1 MASAIPSLLVAYEGD
16 TGLMGFT
23 STSQGFFMLGSGPN
37 LNNVSAGGS
46 ETDAQTPFPAGTISN
61 LWCRVKTAATANSTV
76 VLRKNGAN
84 GNETFSIGANTT
96 GAFSDATD
104 TDSIASGDKIAVGIT
119 PGSTALV
126 ITILAATFT
135 STNMS
140 DTVTHMLSF
149 QDLSSQ
155 PTVTGTYYSTPS
167 GVTAYKTSSYN
178 STEANSKLRMR
189 KAFTVNNFAAFITGA
204 GGGTLNSRKNGANGN
219 ITANLNVG
227 SAQLVQDTTHSDN
240 LAVGD
245 DFDWQFSDT
254 GSNYSYDFYSCDFTS
269 TSGDCIFACATDDP
283 VTSINTSVT
292 VYYGLAGSLDTSQ
305 STETNAQVTVNNSFK
320 FSELTCN
327 VTSNSITGNST
338 VNLRKNAG
346 NAGPTLSIGA
356 NATGIFNENT
366 DTYTAAATDAMNYQ
380 VVTGSTGTSISISFI
395 EVFGNATPAAAPTA
409 PTYRHFDSTPRRIL
423 GRQNYNP
430 FGGGQMVI
438 FG

>member
-23 STSQGFFMLGSGPN
+23 STSQGFFLLGSGPN

-46 ETDAQTPFPAGTISN
+46 ERDAQTPFPAGTISN

-76 VLRKNGAN
+76 ILRKNSAN

-104 TDSIASGDKIAVGIT
+104 TDSLASGDKMAVGIT

-126 ITILAATFT
+126 ITIIAATFS

-140 DTVTHMLSF
+140 NTVTHMLSF

-155 PTVTGTYYSTPS
+155 PTITGTYYSTPS
-167 GVTAYKTSSYN
+167 GVTAYKTSSYS

-189 KAFTVNNFAAFITGA
+189 KAFTVNNFATFITGG

-254 GSNYSYDFYSCDFTS
+254 GTTYSYDFYSCDFTS
-269 TSGDCIFACATDDP
+269 TNGDCIFACATDDP

-292 VYYGLAGSLDTSQ
+292 AYYGLAGSLDTLQ
-305 STETNAQVTVNNSFK
+305 LTETNAQVTVNNAFK
-320 FSELTCN
+320 FSQLTCN

-356 NATGIFNENT
+356 NATGIFNDNT

-380 VVTGSTGTSISISFI
+380 IVTGSTGTSISISFI
-395 EVFGNATPAAAPTA
+395 EVYGNATPAAAATGPK
-409 PTYRHFDSTPRRIL
+409 YQHFDNTPIQQRK
-423 GRQNYNP
+423 QKYNS
-430 FGGGQMVI
+430 FGSQMVI

>member
-1 MASAIPSLLVAYEGD
+1 
-16 TGLMGFT
+16 MGFT

-104 TDSIASGDKIAVGIT
+104 TDSTASGDKIAVGIT

-126 ITILAATFT
+126 ITIIATTFT

-140 DTVTHMLSF
+140 NTITHMLSF

-155 PTVTGTYYSTPS
+155 PTITGTYYSTPS

-189 KAFTVNNFAAFITGA
+189 KAFTVNNFAAFITGG

-219 ITANLNVG
+219 ITVNLNVG
-227 SAQLVQDTTHSDN
+227 SAQLVQDTTHSDS

-254 GSNYSYDFYSCDFTS
+254 GTNYSYDFYSCDFTS
-269 TSGDCIFACATDDP
+269 TNGDCIFGYATDDP

-292 VYYGLAGSLDTSQ
+292 AYYGLAGSLDTSQ
-305 STETNAQVTVNNSFK
+305 STETNAQVTLMMNNAFK
-320 FSELTCN
+320 FSQLTCN
-327 VTSNSITGNST
+327 ITSNSITGNST

-346 NAGPTLSIGA
+346 NAG
-356 NATGIFNENT
+356 
-366 DTYTAAATDAMNYQ
+366 
-380 VVTGSTGTSISISFI
+380 
-395 EVFGNATPAAAPTA
+395 
-409 PTYRHFDSTPRRIL
+409 R
-423 GRQNYNP
+423 
-430 FGGGQMVI
+430 
-438 FG
+438 

>member
-1 MASAIPSLLVAYEGD
+1 MHKR
-16 TGLMGFT
+16 
-23 STSQGFFMLGSGPN
+23 
-37 LNNVSAGGS
+37 
-46 ETDAQTPFPAGTISN
+46 PFPLVLSQTYGVVSR
-61 LWCRVKTAATANSTV
+61 LLATANSTV

-126 ITILAATFT
+126 ITIIAATFS

-140 DTVTHMLSF
+140 NTVTHMLSF

-178 STEANSKLRMR
+178 STEANSKLRLR
-189 KAFTVNNFAAFITGA
+189 KAFTVNNFATFVTGG

-219 ITANLNVG
+219 ITVNLNVG

-254 GSNYSYDFYSCDFTS
+254 GTNYSYDFYSCDFTS
-269 TSGDCIFACATDDP
+269 TNGDCIFACATDDP

-292 VYYGLAGSLDTSQ
+292 AYYGLAGSLDTSQ
-305 STETNAQVTVNNSFK
+305 SIETNAQVTVNNAFK
-320 FSELTCN
+320 FSQLTCN
-327 VTSNSITGNST
+327 VTSNSIIIPDKWLHAYELRRSSKNPKELKEHNEKWISSKYDIQNMHWTELQQLYLPDLGMCWGPSCNSLKKLWKSYKIAGRTGEVRSDIAWNIRNIQRAMGIPESQFEELEGMDDEETEGSQEVEENWGFNS
-338 VNLRKNAG
+338 
-346 NAGPTLSIGA
+346 
-356 NATGIFNENT
+356 GISE
-366 DTYTAAATDAMNYQ
+366 
-380 VVTGSTGTSISISFI
+380 
-395 EVFGNATPAAAPTA
+395 EE
-409 PTYRHFDSTPRRIL
+409 L
-423 GRQNYNP
+423 
-430 FGGGQMVI
+430 
-438 FG
+438 